1 MVNAK
6 GPAQLDTHDRDI
18 QAGAGP
24 SAGRSTLARPGAA
37 ARAGGSAARVL
48 ALQRLAGNRA
58 VKQIVARTPER
69 WYRGEAPG
77 VARARI
83 GGSVHDLTDGLY
95 FTDSAQAAQ
104 GYADLRAGK
113 TGGGNALEVTF
124 ERRSLGKV
132 LDLPAMPAWEQFLA
146 GKPPVASMGRTWR
159 EYMARGTE
167 PYNGGFRTFLDQQKL
182 TLADYDA
189 IVAEDLIRNPGAR
202 QLVIVNEKV
211 AERIDDRLVRVGGSG
226 AAPPA
231 TTPVTPRTPSGGGGG
246 GGAGS
251 RGGAD
256 AAGPVMES
264 ADGRVTI
271 YRAMGGDE
279 AAELMRFGEF
289 GYSPHGAGK
298 YFAFTRQDAAN
309 AGAKLYPDGATIVK
323 TTVPRS
329 YLPASIDTPEI
340 VRHPHIPARGG
351 PAVMAEGEVHAF
363 YDPRAGGWS
372 VHVDDGALDVLNAE
386 MTHPEILSSPAA
398 TVPTAPAPPVSTP
411 PAGGGGGTGRAPD
424 EATVAAE
431 RVGEDAAADLAEKAA
446 GTAVEG
452 LTFAE
457 TVGAAF
463 EAITPILDVLFLAQA
478 GYAIGKAL
486 IFHNPAEMDPDQQRL
501 MQLMEAKVMP
511 AAMKELAGHEQE
523 ARKLAL
529 HDDERDVYARVT
541 MAITYK
547 SSRTVS
553 RFLGPFED
561 EHVEDAAFDAVTV
574 GYDDSPSKKQ
584 KGNERYEREPG
595 TEYRHRTELVTFP
608 ILLNPLGRSR
618 GLRRWVA
625 MRANASHAIARG
637 LSARSIAE
645 GTHWVGEHMGPGGY
659 DWTYLDDREEAH
671 RKKAMGP
678 SHRAEVEL
686 AAKLAFTEAYID
698 AASDHMDQPAVKK
711 LYDDAVRYYDELGRT
726 TIDPLYGPVT
736 KQPQQQNFPFPLKP
750 R

>member
-1 MVNAK
+1 
-6 GPAQLDTHDRDI
+6 
-18 QAGAGP
+18 
-24 SAGRSTLARPGAA
+24 
-37 ARAGGSAARVL
+37 
-48 ALQRLAGNRA
+48 
-58 VKQIVARTPER
+58 VKQIVARAPET

-77 VARARI
+77 VSRARI

-113 TGGGNALEVTF
+113 AGGGNALEVTF

-146 GKPPVASMGRTWR
+146 SKPPVASMGQTWR

-182 TLADYDA
+182 RLADYDA

-211 AERIDDRLVRVGGSG
+211 AERIDDRLVRVAGSG
-226 AAPPA
+226 TAPPA
-231 TTPVTPRTPSGGGGG
+231 TTPVTPHTPSGGGSG

-251 RGGAD
+251 RGGAG
-256 AAGPVMES
+256 AAGPAMES

-271 YRAMGGDE
+271 YRAMGSDE

-298 YFAFTRQDAAN
+298 YFAFARQDAAN
-309 AGAKLYPDGATIVK
+309 AGAKLYPEGATIVK

-340 VRHPHIPARGG
+340 VKHPHIPAGGG
-351 PAVMAEGEVHAF
+351 PAAMAEGEVHVF

-398 TVPTAPAPPVSTP
+398 TVPTAPTPPVSTP
-411 PAGGGGGTGRAPD
+411 PAGGGGGTERVPD

-446 GTAVEG
+446 GTAAEG

-463 EAITPILDVLFLAQA
+463 EAISPVLDVLFLAQA

-486 IFHNPAEMDPDQQRL
+486 IFHNPAEMDPDQVRL
-501 MQLMEAKVMP
+501 MHLMETKVMP
-511 AAMKELAGHEQE
+511 AAFKALQPYEKE
-523 ARKLAL
+523 ARGLAL
-529 HDDERDVYARVT
+529 RDPERDVYAKVT
-541 MAITYK
+541 VTITYGADGAVSQDK
-547 SSRTVS
+547 SARMVYDDEQLEDAQFDTVS
-553 RFLGPFED
+553 
-561 EHVEDAAFDAVTV
+561 V
-574 GYDDSPSKKQ
+574 GYDATTAKKDGGETHHY
-584 KGNERYEREPG
+584 GNYKD
-595 TEYRHRTELVTFP
+595 HRRRMQIVTFP
-608 ILLNPLGRSR
+608 ILLNPLGQSR
-618 GLRRWVA
+618 GLRRWAA
-625 MRANASHAIARG
+625 MRANASHAIAHG
-637 LSARSIAE
+637 YSARSIAE
-645 GTHWVGEHMGPGGY
+645 GTHWVGDHMGPGGY

-671 RKKAMGP
+671 RKKAMRP

-686 AAKLAFTEAYID
+686 AAKVAFTEAYID
-698 AASDHMDQPAVKK
+698 AASDHMDEPAVKK
-711 LYDDAVRYYDELGRT
+711 LYDDAVQYYEELKRT

-736 KQPQQQNFPFPLKP
+736 KQPQQQGFPLKP
-750 R
+750 H

>member
-6 GPAQLDTHDRDI
+6 GPAQLDTHNRDI

-24 SAGRSTLARPGAA
+24 SAGRSTPEGRGPAT
-37 ARAGGSAARVL
+37 RAGGSAAGVL

-77 VARARI
+77 VPRARI

-113 TGGGNALEVTF
+113 AGGGNALEVTF

-167 PYNGGFRTFLDQQKL
+167 PYNGGFRTFLAQQKL
-182 TLADYDA
+182 TLADYDP

-226 AAPPA
+226 TAPPA
-231 TTPVTPRTPSGGGGG
+231 PAPVTPRTPSGGGGG

-298 YFAFTRQDAAN
+298 YFAFTSQDAAN
-309 AGAKLYPDGATIVK
+309 AGAKLYPEGATIVK

-340 VRHPHIPARGG
+340 VRHPHIPAHGG
-351 PAVMAEGEVHAF
+351 PAVMAEGEVHVF

-372 VHVDDGALDVLNAE
+372 VHVDDGALDVLNSE
-386 MTHPEILSSPAA
+386 MTHPDILSSPAA

-411 PAGGGGGTGRAPD
+411 PTGGGGGTGRAPD

-431 RVGEDAAADLAEKAA
+431 HVGEDTAADLAEKAA
-446 GTAVEG
+446 GTAAEG

-463 EAITPILDVLFLAQA
+463 EAIAPILDVLFLAEA
-478 GYAIGKAL
+478 GYTIGKAL
-486 IFHNPAEMDPDQQRL
+486 IFHNPAEMVPDQEKLMHL
-501 MQLMEAKVMP
+501 MQAKVMP

-523 ARKLAL
+523 AKQLAL

-547 SSRTVS
+547 SSRTVREVS
-553 RFLGPFED
+553 RPVRGRARRGRRLRRGHGRLRRQPGQEAKGQRAIRARAWHRIPPPLRARHLPD
-561 EHVEDAAFDAVTV
+561 SAQPARPVAGAA
-574 GYDDSPSKKQ
+574 
-584 KGNERYEREPG
+584 
-595 TEYRHRTELVTFP
+595 
-608 ILLNPLGRSR
+608 PLGRDAGER
-618 GLRRWVA
+618 LPCDRPGPLR
-625 MRANASHAIARG
+625 
-637 LSARSIAE
+637 
-645 GTHWVGEHMGPGGY
+645 P
-659 DWTYLDDREEAH
+659 LDR
-671 RKKAMGP
+671 
-678 SHRAEVEL
+678 
-686 AAKLAFTEAYID
+686 
-698 AASDHMDQPAVKK
+698 
-711 LYDDAVRYYDELGRT
+711 
-726 TIDPLYGPVT
+726 
-736 KQPQQQNFPFPLKP
+736 
-750 R
+750 

>member
-1 MVNAK
+1 MVGAK
-6 GPAQLDTHDRDI
+6 GPTQLNTHDSDI
-18 QAGAGP
+18 RARPPARR
-24 SAGRSTLARPGAA
+24 SAPARPGAA
-37 ARAGGSAARVL
+37 ASAGASSARVL
-48 ALQRLAGNRA
+48 ALQRRAGNRA
-58 VKQIVARTPER
+58 VKQIVARTPET

-77 VARARI
+77 VPRARI

-113 TGGGNALEVTF
+113 AGGGNALEVTF

-211 AERIDDRLVRVGGSG
+211 AERIDDRLVRVAGSG
-226 AAPPA
+226 TAPPA
-231 TTPVTPRTPSGGGGG
+231 TTHTPSGGGGG
-246 GGAGS
+246 GAGA

-264 ADGRVTI
+264 AEGRVTI

-298 YFAFTRQDAAN
+298 YFAFTRQDAVN
-309 AGAKLYPDGATIVK
+309 AGAKLYPEGATIVK

-340 VRHPHIPARGG
+340 VKHPHIPARGG
-351 PAVMAEGEVHAF
+351 PAAMAEGEVHVF

-398 TVPTAPAPPVSTP
+398 TVPASPAPPVSTP
-411 PAGGGGGTGRAPD
+411 PAGSGGATDRVPD

-431 RVGEDAAADLAEKAA
+431 RVGDDAAADIAEKAA
-446 GTAVEG
+446 GTAAEG

-463 EAITPILDVLFLAQA
+463 EAISPLLDVLFLAEA

-486 IFHNPAEMDPDQQRL
+486 IFHNPAELDPEQVKLMHLMDTNV
-501 MQLMEAKVMP
+501 MQP
-511 AAMKELAGHEQE
+511 AFKALQPHEQE

-529 HDDERDVYARVT
+529 HDPERDVYAKVT
-541 MAITYK
+541 MTITYGADGAVSQDK
-547 SSRTVS
+547 SARMVYDDEHLEDVQFDTVS
-553 RFLGPFED
+553 
-561 EHVEDAAFDAVTV
+561 V
-574 GYDDSPSKKQ
+574 GYDSATAKKDGGETHHYADY
-584 KGNERYEREPG
+584 KD
-595 TEYRHRTELVTFP
+595 HRRRMQVVTFP
-608 ILLNPLGRSR
+608 ILLNPLGQSR
-618 GLRRWVA
+618 ALRRWAA
-625 MRANASHAIARG
+625 MRANAAHAIAHG

-645 GTHWVGEHMGPGGY
+645 GTHWVGDHMGPGGY

-686 AAKLAFTEAYID
+686 AAKVAFTEAYID

-711 LYDDAVRYYDELGRT
+711 LYDDAVQYYAELKLT

-736 KQPQQQNFPFPLKP
+736 KKPQQKGFPLKP